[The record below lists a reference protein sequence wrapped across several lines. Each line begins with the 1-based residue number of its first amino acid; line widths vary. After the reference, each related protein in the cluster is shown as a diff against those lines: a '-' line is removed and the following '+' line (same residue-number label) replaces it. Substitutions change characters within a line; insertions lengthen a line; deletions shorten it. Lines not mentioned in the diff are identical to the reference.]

1 MFDHF
6 CPSCDRGRQTV
17 TSLHTTCSRS
27 AVNVPSI
34 GIALGGGV
42 ARGFA
47 HIGILKTLLAH
58 GLRPDVITG
67 TSIGALIGGFCAV
80 GQLEAVEELA
90 LSLTRRRVF
99 GYLDVS
105 LKGSGLINGDR
116 LARHLETVI
125 GRTTIESL
133 DVRFAAVATE
143 LATGHEVWLRRG
155 RLVEALRASYALPG
169 VFSPV
174 RIGGRWLVDGALVNP
189 VPVSAARA
197 LDSRLVIAVNLN
209 ANLIGRGS
217 TILNHG
223 YDEEDQV
230 SVVLDPLARGTMV
243 VEKVLKRHILG
254 GVRRPGLSK
263 VMIEAYNVMQDRI
276 TRAKLAGDPPDITIS
291 PRLGNIG
298 LFDFH
303 RADEAIA
310 IGAEAAERALDTI
323 DHAIAAL

>member
-1 MFDHF
+1 MA
-6 CPSCDRGRQTV
+6 SI
-17 TSLHTTCSRS
+17 HTTSPRS
-27 AVNVPSI
+27 AANAPSI

-67 TSIGALIGGFCAV
+67 TSIGALIGGCCAV
-80 GQLEAVEELA
+80 GRLEAAEEWA
-90 LSLTRRRVF
+90 LSLTRRRVL

-116 LARHLETVI
+116 LARHLESVI
-125 GRTTIESL
+125 GRATIESL

-143 LATGHEVWLRRG
+143 LATGHEVWLTRG

-197 LDSRLVIAVNLN
+197 LDSGLVIAVNLN
-209 ANLIGRGS
+209 AGLIGRGS

-223 YDEEDQV
+223 YDEEDHA
-230 SVVLDPLARGTMV
+230 SVILDPGTRGTMG

-254 GVRRPGLSK
+254 GGRRPGLTK

-298 LFDFH
+298 LFDFQ
-303 RADEAIA
+303 RAGEAIA

-323 DHAIAAL
+323 DHAVAAL

>member
-1 MFDHF
+1 
-6 CPSCDRGRQTV
+6 
-17 TSLHTTCSRS
+17 
-27 AVNVPSI
+27 
-34 GIALGGGV
+34 
-42 ARGFA
+42 
-47 HIGILKTLLAH
+47 
-58 GLRPDVITG
+58 
-67 TSIGALIGGFCAV
+67 LI
-80 GQLEAVEELA
+80 
-90 LSLTRRRVF
+90 S
-99 GYLDVS
+99 
-105 LKGSGLINGDR
+105 GDR

-125 GRTTIESL
+125 GRTNIESL

-143 LATGHEVWLRRG
+143 LATGHEVWLTRG

-197 LDSRLVIAVNLN
+197 LDSSLIIAVNLN
-209 ANLIGRGS
+209 AGLIGRGS

-223 YDEEDQV
+223 YEEEEQV
-230 SVVLDPLARGTMV
+230 SLVPDPQARGTMG
-243 VEKVLKRHILG
+243 VEKVLRRHVLG

-303 RADEAIA
+303 RAGEAIA
-310 IGAEAAERALDTI
+310 LGVEAAERVLDTI
-323 DHAIAAL
+323 DHAIAKT

>member
-1 MFDHF
+1 MANVH
-6 CPSCDRGRQTV
+6 P
-17 TSLHTTCSRS
+17 TSFRS
-27 AVNVPSI
+27 ATKSPSI

-58 GLRPDVITG
+58 GLRPHVITG
-67 TSIGALIGGFCAV
+67 TSIGALIGGLCAA
-80 GQLEAVEELA
+80 GQLAVVEEWA
-90 LSLTRRRVF
+90 LGLSRRRVL

-105 LKGSGLINGDR
+105 LRGSGLINGER
-116 LARHLETVI
+116 LARHLEAVI
-125 GRTTIESL
+125 GRTMIESL
-133 DVRFAAVATE
+133 GARFAAVATE
-143 LATGHEVWLRRG
+143 LSTGHEVWLTRG

-169 VFSPV
+169 VFAPV

-189 VPVSAARA
+189 VPVSTARA
-197 LDSRLVIAVNLN
+197 LDTGLVIAVNLN
-209 ANLIGRGS
+209 SGLIGRGS

-223 YDEEDQV
+223 YDEDDHGPAIE
-230 SVVLDPLARGTMV
+230 LAPQSHEMIS
-243 VEKVLKRHILG
+243 VEKVLKRQIAG
-254 GVRRPGLSK
+254 DMRRPRLSK

-303 RADEAIA
+303 RAGEAIA
-310 IGAEAAERALDTI
+310 RGVEAAERALDTI
-323 DHAIAAL
+323 DQAVAAL

>member
-1 MFDHF
+1 LA
-6 CPSCDRGRQTV
+6 SI
-17 TSLHTTCSRS
+17 HTTSPRS
-27 AVNVPSI
+27 AANAPSI

-67 TSIGALIGGFCAV
+67 TSIGALIGGCCAV
-80 GQLEAVEELA
+80 GRLEAAEEWA

-116 LARHLETVI
+116 LARHLESVI
-125 GRTTIESL
+125 GRATIESL

-143 LATGHEVWLRRG
+143 LATGHEVWLTRG

-197 LDSRLVIAVNLN
+197 LDSGLIIAVSLN
-209 ANLIGRGS
+209 AGLIGRGS

-230 SVVLDPLARGTMV
+230 SVVLDPACGTV
-243 VEKVLKRHILG
+243 GVEKVLKRHILG

-276 TRAKLAGDPPDITIS
+276 TRAKLAGDPPDITII

-303 RADEAIA
+303 RAGEAIA
-310 IGAEAAERALDTI
+310 IGAEAADRALDTI